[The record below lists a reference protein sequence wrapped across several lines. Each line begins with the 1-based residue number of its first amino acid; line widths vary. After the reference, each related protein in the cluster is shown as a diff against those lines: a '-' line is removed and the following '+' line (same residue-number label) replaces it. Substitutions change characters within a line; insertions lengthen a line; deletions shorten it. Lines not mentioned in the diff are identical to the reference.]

1 MKAEISIAMGIY
13 GMNKIIA
20 SVGRNGTNYSADVV
34 LVQKLLNVQKIP
46 GGITP
51 LKEDGII
58 GNKTISRIEHF
69 QKDILNM
76 VHPDGHIDPDG
87 RTFKKLVSGTVRLG
101 EKPASTFGFSDKG
114 IDLLKSIEQLSTT
127 PYDDQTGKDITAWV
141 EGATIGYGHLI
152 SNIEWPKYKNGI
164 TRGQALSL
172 FNDDLIPYVNTV
184 KTKVTASITQNEFDA
199 MVILAFN
206 IGQRAFTNSSVL
218 KMVNNP
224 NVKTTYQ
231 NLEDAWKAWNKSQGV
246 INNGLI
252 NRRQAEWDIYSKG
265 IYP

>member
-1 MKAEISIAMGIY
+1 
-13 GMNKIIA
+13 MNKIIA
-20 SVGRNGTNYSADVV
+20 SVGRNGTNHSADVV
-34 LVQKLLNVQKIP
+34 LVQKLLNTQKIP
-46 GGITP
+46 GEITP

-58 GNKTISRIEHF
+58 GNKTIFRIEHF

-76 VHPDGHIDPDG
+76 VRPDGRIDPDG
-87 RTFKKLVSGTVRLG
+87 VTFKKLVSGAVKLG
-101 EKPASTFGFSDKG
+101 EKSTSTFSDKG
-114 IDLLKSIEQLSTT
+114 RDLLKSIEQLSTT

-152 SNIEWPKYKNGI
+152 SSVEWSKYKDGI
-164 TRGQALSL
+164 TREQAFSL
-172 FNDDLIPYVNTV
+172 FNDDLVPYVNTV
-184 KTKVTASITQNEFDA
+184 KTKVTASIIQNEFDA

-206 IGQRAFTNSSVL
+206 IGQRAFTHSSVL

-224 NVKTTYQ
+224 ELKTTYK

-265 IYP
+265 IYEQW